1 MRNILKIGYENIFV
15 VARSKEASAKEIYSA
30 PRQVFV
36 AERGE
41 GMVQEASGKKVQE
54 E

>member
-1 MRNILKIGYENIFV
+1 MSYENIFM
-15 VARSKEASAKEIYSA
+15 VARPKEASAKEIYSA

-36 AERGE
+36 TERGE
-41 GMVQEASGKKVQE
+41 GMVQEASGKKGKE